1 VKNKG
6 GRPAMKLKGKELIL
20 YQKELKKRRDAKY
33 HQRRKN
39 GELSNPAS
47 LENRKLRIKENLKK
61 SLLKMANKLILYKE
75 QADLLKENASLKQQL
90 QKSAT
95 LLQEN
100 SEKVSSLVK

>member
-47 LENRKLRIKENLKK
+47 LENRKRRNQERATK
-61 SLLKMANKLILYKE
+61 SLQKSAQKLILDKE

>member
-1 VKNKG
+1 
-6 GRPAMKLKGKELIL
+6 
-20 YQKELKKRRDAKY
+20 
-33 HQRRKN
+33 
-39 GELSNPAS
+39 
-47 LENRKLRIKENLKK
+47 
-61 SLLKMANKLILYKE
+61 MAPKLILDKE